1 MLSGAVQRPV
11 LMLRDGWKLVR
22 GLSCMGAAATAVLGA
37 YLYGGFPAVLS
48 ARTAEAVAV
57 VAAVVGSSNA
67 INDIRDVD
75 NDRVDK
81 PDRPL
86 PAGRLSPRTAFGI
99 ATASAAAALGLAAF
113 ISLPAAA
120 QAIVTLLVGWLYS
133 FRLKGTVLIGNAVAA
148 LLDGYCV
155 TFGALCTG
163 GLSGRVIVA
172 SIFVF
177 LFCFAYLVL
186 HTARDYYA
194 DQVAAI
200 RTVATVLGERN
211 AILVFEFL
219 AIATSIAL
227 ILPALLGWF
236 SSNYLIAIL
245 VTVVCPMLTA
255 ALLVGIKTGATAI
268 AAAIL
273 ILRLS
278 WFPGIAGLMLLR

>member
-1 MLSGAVQRPV
+1 MLSVAVRRPMLV
-11 LMLRDGWKLVR
+11 LSDGWRLVR
-22 GLSCMGAAATAVLGA
+22 GLSCLGGAAATVLGA

-48 ARTAEAVAV
+48 IRTAEAVGV

-67 INDIRDVD
+67 INDIRDAD
-75 NDRVDK
+75 NDRIDK

-86 PAGRLSPRTAFGI
+86 PAGRLSLRTAFGI
-99 ATASAAAALGLAAF
+99 ATGSAAVAFGVAAF
-113 ISLPAAA
+113 IGFLAVA

-133 FRLKGTVLIGNAVAA
+133 FRLKGTVLIGNAIVA

-163 GLSGRVIVA
+163 GLTSRVIAA

-186 HTARDYYA
+186 LTARDYYA
-194 DQVAAI
+194 DGVAAI
-200 RTVATVLGERN
+200 RTVATVLGERG

-219 AIATSIAL
+219 AIAMSIAL

-245 VTVVCPMLTA
+245 ITIVCPMLTA
-255 ALLVGIKTGATAI
+255 ALLVSLKTGATAM